1 MALTGQFISKNIC
14 RLIAAQNFDWIT
26 GASIVPIFSRGPQ
39 GNDNDAESDSTPL
52 PKIVVSCARAEL
64 TAPFSGGWRGTVEI
78 DLVSNADDTIPDDH
92 DTHFAALAEVFM
104 DRDAARTAL
113 SLFDGIYCYL
123 LMVESQDHSFDNRS
137 FMSRLTVTGEFSA
150 VPIASV

>member
-14 RLIAAQNFDWIT
+14 RLIAAQGFDWID
-26 GASIVPIFSRGPQ
+26 GNAIVPIFSRGPQ

-52 PKIVVSCARAEL
+52 PKIVVSCAHAEI

-92 DTHFAALAEVFM
+92 DAHFSALAEVFM
-104 DRDAARTAL
+104 DRDAARTSL
-113 SLFDGIYCYL
+113 SLLPGIYCYL
-123 LMVESQDHSFDNRS
+123 LMVESQDHSLENRS
-137 FMSRLTVTGEFSA
+137 FMSRLTITGEFSA
-150 VPIASV
+150 VQTTAI